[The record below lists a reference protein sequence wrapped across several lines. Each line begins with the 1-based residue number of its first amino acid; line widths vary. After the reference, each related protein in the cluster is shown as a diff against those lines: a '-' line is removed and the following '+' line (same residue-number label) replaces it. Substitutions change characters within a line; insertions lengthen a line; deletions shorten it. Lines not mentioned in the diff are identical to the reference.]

1 MKVLISEIQYVTL
14 MEDIKKEQYKEL
26 VLNLLEMLFGK
37 LSIKYAKDDE
47 DTFHAVYDQDG
58 VEIADIYLGK
68 FGNTGCKKDLTL
80 SRDVTEILE
89 GYVPYFRH
97 KIFSKVFIDY
107 IHDKLG
113 IKCDCIHY
121 EYKFETKRELDSDGI
136 EFDWTK
142 SKTRMYNVKKKKKIK
157 ESVDKR
163 KKLFIDLLG
172 EDLINSIRKI
182 TSAKELPIEFLKSL
196 GTSRIQQYIDMYG
209 PLYYFV
215 FEGEPFIYK
224 DRVSPKGEE
233 YEMFINSKGES
244 FFNGQIT
251 NRLGLDYT
259 GLKFSEVIDM
269 FSNEEKDNTPLNE
282 SVDKNKKFLIDVMGI
297 DFTGKIEEIKD
308 PYDVPLEFDKTIR
321 PDLIRSLLS
330 YFGPM
335 YLVDI
340 DGKKY
345 LYQYRTDEDD
355 RFDVGGD
362 FEWFRDENGFNYVDG
377 EIPEKLGITQ
387 MGLKFSDIIDMFFN
401 EEDNI

>member
-1 MKVLISEIQYVTL
+1 
-14 MEDIKKEQYKEL
+14 MEDIKKERYKQL
-26 VLNLLEMLFGK
+26 VSDLLETLFGK
-37 LSIKYAKDDE
+37 LSITDTE
-47 DTFHAVYDQDG
+47 DFGEIIQHTIYNQDG
-58 VEIADIYLGK
+58 EDIAYIYLGRS
-68 FGNTGCKKDLTL
+68 GNTGCKKDLTL
-80 SRDVTEILE
+80 SRDVTEKLE
-89 GYVPYFRH
+89 GYIPYFRH
-97 KIFSKVFIDY
+97 KIFSKVLVDY
-107 IHDKLG
+107 VYEKLG
-113 IKCDCIHY
+113 IKCDCVQY
-121 EYKFETKRELDSDGI
+121 EYDFKNKTEVDRDGI

-142 SKTRMYNVKKKKKIK
+142 SNTRKYNVKKKKKIK
-157 ESVDKR
+157 ESIDKK

-172 EDLINSIRKI
+172 EDLIDSIQKI
-182 TSAKELPIEFLKSL
+182 TEAKQLPIEFLKSL
-196 GTSRIQQYIDMYG
+196 GTSRIQQYIDAYG

-224 DRVSPKGEE
+224 NRVSPKGEE

-269 FSNEEKDNTPLNE
+269 FLNEEEDTYPLNE

-297 DFTGKIEEIKD
+297 DFTDKIKEVKD
-308 PYDVPLEFDKTIR
+308 LYDVPLEFGETIG
-321 PDLIRSLLS
+321 PDYIRRVLN

-345 LYQYRTDEDD
+345 LYQYRIDEED
-355 RFDVGGD
+355 GD
-362 FEWFRDENGFNYVDG
+362 FEWFHDEHGFNYVDG

-401 EEDNI
+401 DK

>member
-1 MKVLISEIQYVTL
+1 MKVIISESQYVTI
-14 MEDIKKEQYKEL
+14 MEDIKKERYKQL
-26 VLNLLEMLFGK
+26 VSDLLETLFGK
-37 LSIKYAKDDE
+37 LSIKYANGTSGGDE
-47 DTFHAVYDQDG
+47 VFHTVYDQNGAD
-58 VEIADIYLGK
+58 IADIYLGK
-68 FGNTGCKKDLTL
+68 YGNTGCKKDLTL
-80 SRDVTEILE
+80 SRDITEILE

-121 EYKFETKRELDSDGI
+121 EYDFKNKRDLDSDGT

-142 SKTRMYNVKKKKKIK
+142 SKTRKYNVKKKKKIK
-157 ESVDKR
+157 ESIDSK

-172 EDLINSIRKI
+172 EDLINSIQMI
-182 TSAKELPIEFLKSL
+182 TSAKELPKEFLKSL
-196 GTSRIQQYIDMYG
+196 GSWSIQQYIDAYG

-224 DRVSPKGEE
+224 DRVNPKGEE

-269 FSNEEKDNTPLNE
+269 FLNEEEDTFPLNE
-282 SVDKNKKFLIDVMGI
+282 SVDKNKKFLTNVMGQ
-297 DFTGKIEEIKD
+297 DFTGKIKEVKD
-308 PYDVPLEFDKTIR
+308 PYDVPLEFGETIG
-321 PDLIRSLLS
+321 DDYIRRVLS
-330 YFGPM
+330 YYGPM

-340 DGKKY
+340 DGRKY
-345 LYQYRTDEDD
+345 LYQYRGDD
-355 RFDVGGD
+355 DGD
-362 FEWFRDENGFNYVDG
+362 YEWFHNQYGFNYVDG
-377 EIPEKLGITQ
+377 QIPEQLGITQ
-387 MGLKFSDIIDMFFN
+387 MGLKFSDIIDIFFN
-401 EEDNI
+401 ED